1 MQRYAVVLK
10 MVRKMEL
17 SDEEDPRSSV
27 ELEDVVEELEND
39 GWSVEVRSVEPAGD
53 EDLERA

>member
-1 MQRYAVVLK
+1 